1 MPDAGACEMEGARML
16 IPMGGGRATLLCRDR
31 RLVSHPSMQSTCS
44 ATIYDP
50 QWDQHLRI
58 LVFVAAT
65 VANNGELLRKATLPL
80 FHALERAEC
89 TTIAAAKEL
98 TADAGCL
105 EEVDPKLRSIFLR
118 LVSEAELTA
127 TVGCLQT
134 LCQRCA
140 FLVFTAVIDPW
151 EPALCVVDCVA
162 PMDRPL
168 YLLLHDDQV
177 QAADPEDKLYYSI
190 AGRCVCRTIAE
201 AKALSAQGRALLTKG
216 AVFEGV
222 PEAALDRFLQLV
234 TAADLSEAD
243 VYNASLPKLYG
254 NIFEQQLQAK
264 LLIEGVR
271 LVDGFTLRACL
282 WGAGCYNMR
291 DAVQLTDT
299 SPCLRNVLPSVKAR
313 TLDLL
318 SMYDVQTAQFR
329 PAVTSYNTLVVVP
342 QVVTE
347 AVNSIWSA
355 AAVVGQ
361 YIGLYSENTAAG
373 SYVKTNTKWASVLR
387 RA

>member
-1 MPDAGACEMEGARML
+1 M
-16 IPMGGGRATLLCRDR
+16 
-31 RLVSHPSMQSTCS
+31 MQSSCS

-80 FHALERAEC
+80 FYALERAEC

-105 EEVDPKLRSIFLR
+105 EEVDPKLRSIFQR

-127 TVGCLQT
+127 
-134 LCQRCA
+134 
-140 FLVFTAVIDPW
+140 VIDTW
-151 EPALCVVDCVA
+151 DPALCIVDCVA

-201 AKALSAQGRALLTKG
+201 AKALSAQGRALLNKG

-243 VYNASLPKLYG
+243 LYSASLPKLYG
-254 NIFEQQLQAK
+254 NVFEQQLQAK
-264 LLIEGVR
+264 LLIEGIR

-282 WGAGCYNMR
+282 WGVGCYNMR

-299 SPCLRNVLPSVKAR
+299 SPCLRNVLPSVKTR

-318 SMYDVQTAQFR
+318 SMYDLESAQFR
-329 PAVTSYNTLVVVP
+329 PAVTSYNTSVVP

-347 AVNSIWSA
+347 AVNCMWSA
-355 AAVVGQ
+355 AAELAQ
-361 YIGLYSENTAAG
+361 YIGLHSEATVAESSAK
-373 SYVKTNTKWASVLR
+373 VNTKIA
-387 RA
+387 